1 MDKKLTNIHKLK
13 AFEFRY
19 QGNSYKQIAEKV
31 NYRTETLKQYFSKKW
46 KKEFAG
52 YCETMNEIRD
62 EEAKTVLAGNI
73 ANASKTIVKELLSD
87 DPKVRLRAANDILNR
102 RWGKPKETVKQEFD
116 DKVTEVEVKIV
127 RNETEAGSD

>member
-1 MDKKLTNIHKLK
+1 MNESKNIKKIK
-13 AFEFRY
+13 AFELRY
-19 QGNSYKQIAEKV
+19 QGRPYKEIEKV
-31 NYRTETLKQYFSKKW
+31 LDYTRTTLETYFSTKW
-46 KKEFAG
+46 KKEFVS
-52 YCETMNEIRD
+52 YCDAMNEIRD

-127 RNETEAGSD
+127 RNKE